1 MRKIILILILCFSF
15 YLNEAKAQF
24 NSGYFYDRFD
34 SINTLFNINGIKEN
48 DSAYFL
54 WDNYS
59 VNKVDKLIGS
69 IERIYYSYPHIIDGY
84 LDSTGNFGFLS
95 PHQLYRFQSG
105 NWISEN
111 LPTNYIAKA
120 CMVDSSGSIC
130 VATYGDS
137 LFKLNNGNWTKFAL
151 NFQSTDE
158 HIIGLIS
165 GYNHECLVV
174 SQLYSTKRIY
184 KMVASNFV
192 LVYDISTNNMSNIEI
207 DENNYV
213 WYIDGNVLKKRN
225 ATNFVTIQIPLTGY
239 LTGFKLSAQT
249 GKFWVQKNY
258 NNTDSLY
265 YFNGSNWQLADYG
278 NGPHSIF
285 KTRQN
290 QILYKNKSAINY
302 TPDDSIIS
310 TLKVIDTTSIINVY
324 QFKQALIQG
333 GATSILAWQSAGIDS
348 EIEFLIGTH
357 HGIYLRKGNLNF
369 IPLSY
374 NNIDTSNSLLPT
386 NFITD
391 MAVRDYANSVY
402 FDTIF
407 IGTDKGIFK
416 AWLNYDSLIIYSSF
430 NQQNSNL
437 PSDSITKLVFNNSS
451 PDQELWIGTS
461 NAGLIKMN
469 SNGFMTV
476 FDTLNSELPSNKIK
490 DIVVS
495 EDFICVT
502 TSKGLMIINDT
513 LQQSYTML
521 NSGLLT
527 EDVNSVNIYRNY
539 GSSSN
544 NQYKYELIV
553 NTNGFGFAIVDTN
566 NIWHYYNTQN
576 QNLDCDTTYYFS
588 KVDIFNNI
596 CLIGSSGLKQI
607 YGAADNISST
617 TYLDFNSYN
626 DDIVADI
633 NIHKINCLSFGFR
646 SGILMGNGILSLLDC
661 YGSTFE
667 NEVKYNDLKA
677 QMAEGSISIMSDLKG
692 KYNFECYDIH
702 GKIVHQE
709 NILLNQNI
717 DIRIPF
723 LSAGIYLIRLYNLNE
738 NHTLKVV
745 NSQ

>member
-1 MRKIILILILCFSF
+1 MRKIILILLFTFSF
-15 YLNEAKAQF
+15 FFNEVKAQF

-34 SINTLFNINGIKEN
+34 SINNMFNINGIKEN

-54 WDNYS
+54 WDNNS
-59 VNKVDKLIGS
+59 VNKLDKLSGS
-69 IERIYYSYPHIIDGY
+69 IERIYYSYTYIIDGFI
-84 LDSTGNFGFLS
+84 DSTGNFGFLS
-95 PHQLYRFQSG
+95 PHQLYRFQSA
-105 NWISEN
+105 NWNSEN
-111 LPTNYIAKA
+111 LPTNYNAKA
-120 CMVDSSGSIC
+120 CMVDSSGSIF

-137 LFKLNNGNWTKFAL
+137 LFKLNNGNWTKYAL

-158 HIIGLIS
+158 HIVGLIS

-174 SQLYSTKRIY
+174 SQLYSSKRIY
-184 KMVASNFV
+184 KMVANNFV
-192 LVYDISTNNMSNIEI
+192 FVYDISTNNMSHVEI

-213 WYIDGNVLKKRN
+213 WYMDGNVLKKRN
-225 ATNFVTIQIPLTGY
+225 ATNNVTVPIPSSGY
-239 LTGFKLSAQT
+239 LTGFELSSQT
-249 GKFWVQKNY
+249 GKFWVQKNN

-278 NGPHSIF
+278 NGPHAIF
-285 KTRQN
+285 KTRHN
-290 QILYKNKSAINY
+290 KILYKNKSAINY
-302 TPDDSIIS
+302 TPDDSINS

-333 GATSILAWQSAGIDS
+333 GATSILAWQSAGINS

-357 HGIYLRKGNLNF
+357 HGIYLRKGDLNY

-374 NNIDTSNSLLPT
+374 NNVDTSNSLLPT

-391 MAVRDYANSVY
+391 LAVRDYANSVY

-416 AWLNYDSLIIYSSF
+416 AWLNYDSLIVYSSL
-430 NQQNSNL
+430 NQQNSDL

-451 PDQELWIGTS
+451 SSQELWIGTS
-461 NAGLIKMN
+461 NAGLVKMN
-469 SNGFMTV
+469 SNGVITV

-502 TSKGLMIINDT
+502 TSKGLLIMNDT

-527 EDVNSVNIYRNY
+527 EDINSFNIYRNY

-576 QNLDCDTTYYFS
+576 QNFDCDTSYYFS

-607 YGAADNISST
+607 YGAANNISSSN
-617 TYLDFNSYN
+617 YLDFNNYN

-633 NIHKINCLSFGFR
+633 SIHKINCLSFGFR

-667 NEVKYNDLKA
+667 NELQNNDLRA
-677 QMAEGSISIMSDLKG
+677 QMLAGKISLISNLTGNYK
-692 KYNFECYDIH
+692 FECYDIQ
-702 GKIVHQE
+702 GKIVHDE
-709 NILLNQNI
+709 TILLNQNI
-717 DIRIPF
+717 DISIPA
-723 LSAGIYLIRLYNLNE
+723 LSSGIYLIRLFNLNE